1 VFIVRTVAI
10 IVGFTIAFIATLH
23 FVQIRLR

>member
-1 VFIVRTVAI
+1 MFVVRTIAL